1 VSVKDSVDRNYNLD
15 SKNPHQEE
23 INHGDPEILMQVLG
37 GRGEA

>member
-1 VSVKDSVDRNYNLD
+1 VKDSVDRNYNLD
-15 SKNPHQEE
+15 SKNTHQEE